1 MMLET
6 PSALPPP
13 PTNPSSDP
21 LLLPMEQD
29 SSPALDL
36 SSTQIQ
42 PIAHPAAASSPQQD
56 SETMASLDP
65 DQESGPLL
73 YLSESLQEELTT
85 DGTERPACDSGEEI
99 SAAPLEQRQTA
110 GTSDPDS
117 DTRQKEPVP
126 GSVVEPLN
134 ADPDAAEPSAK
145 QPTKLKKDRLGM
157 LRKLGLDPPPVAKL
171 CPDGGA
177 FVQLDPPQLNPGE

>member
-6 PSALPPP
+6 PSAPP

-29 SSPALDL
+29 SSLAPDL

-42 PIAHPAAASSPQQD
+42 PIAHPAATSSPQQD
-56 SETMASLDP
+56 SLNQDRETMASLDP

-134 ADPDAAEPSAK
+134 ADPDAAK
-145 QPTKLKKDRLGM
+145 QPTKLRKDRLGM